1 MKKIL
6 IKREQSK
13 LACFAEREK
22 SRTKFKIKTFML
34 AVVALALTAPV
45 FTACSSDDDNTK
57 ENIISEFSVND
68 QKVAAQKAK
77 SKKNT
82 AVLLVAFGSTWNNA
96 FLAFDKTITAYEQ
109 AFPEAD
115 VYISFSSDICI
126 NRASVG
132 ENVDDNGN
140 LVKRDYYEPRYLLHA
155 IGAAKYSKI
164 YVQSLQVIP
173 GEEFA
178 AVVASVKKFMNN
190 GYIGD
195 AHLDDDYLAKLAEDE
210 AIFLGMPLLNNPDV
224 DVPEVAKQLNA
235 LYSSEA
241 QQGVVAFMGHGNPDT
256 YDTFKA
262 NVRYEQLEGE
272 LQKLSPNYFVG
283 TVDMPDNYKQDVWA
297 RMQDKGINSGKVCLH
312 ALMSIAGDHA
322 HNDMAGGA
330 LEGQDED
337 EYWDENDPES
347 EDNSW
352 FEFFIHK
359 GYTATVPLSGKHPLG
374 LLELPGVLNVWINHT
389 KNAEFLEDA
398 YHSMYP
404 EE

>member
-1 MKKIL
+1 MKKIKSFVFG
-6 IKREQSK
+6 IM
-13 LACFAEREK
+13 AFAM
-22 SRTKFKIKTFML
+22 TT
-34 AVVALALTAPV
+34 PV
-45 FTACSSDDDNTK
+45 LVSCSSDDSGDIDNLV
-57 ENIISEFSVND
+57 SEYKVND
-68 QKVAAQKAK
+68 DMVAAQKAK
-77 SKKNT
+77 SKKDV
-82 AVLLVAFGSTWNNA
+82 AVLLIAFGSTWDNA
-96 FLAFDKTITAYEQ
+96 FKAFDKTKTAYEA

-115 VYISFSSDICI
+115 VYVSFSSDICI
-126 NRASVG
+126 NRASIG
-132 ENVDDNGN
+132 ENKDDNGN
-140 LVKRDYYEPRYLLHA
+140 IVKRDYYEPRYLLHA

-190 GYIGD
+190 GYISS
-195 AHLDDDYLAKLAEDE
+195 AHLDDEYLAKLEADE
-210 AIFLGMPLLNNPDV
+210 AIYLGMPLLSDPEA

-235 LYSSEA
+235 LYASEA
-241 QQGVVAFMGHGNPDT
+241 QQGVVAFMGHGNPDN

-262 NVRYEQLEGE
+262 NVRYTQLEE
-272 LQKLSPNYFVG
+272 ALQKLNPNYFVG
-283 TVDMPDNYKQDVWA
+283 TVDMPDNYKQDVMA
-297 RMQDKGINSGKVCLH
+297 RMQEKGINSGKVSLH

-337 EYWDENDPES
+337 EYWKPMAPES
-347 EDNSW
+347 EDVSW
-352 FEFFIHK
+352 YEFFKHA
-359 GYTATVPLSGKHPLG
+359 GYEPIVPISGKHPLG
-374 LLELPGVLNVWINHT
+374 LLELEGVQKVWISHT

>member
-1 MKKIL
+1 MMKTIKYFIL
-6 IKREQSK
+6 
-13 LACFAEREK
+13 
-22 SRTKFKIKTFML
+22 T
-34 AVVALALTAPV
+34 AVAFALTVPV

-57 ENIISEFSVND
+57 ENIVSEYAVND
-68 QKVAAQKAK
+68 KMVAAQKAK
-77 SKKNT
+77 SKKDV

-96 FLAFDKTITAYEQ
+96 FLAFDKTKAAYEA
-109 AFPEAD
+109 AFPNAD
-115 VYISFSSDICI
+115 VYVCFSSDICI

-140 LVKRDYYEPRYLLHA
+140 IVKRDYYEPRYLLHA

-190 GYIGD
+190 GYLAD
-195 AHLDDDYLAKLAEDE
+195 AHLDDAYLAKLADNE
-210 AIFLGMPLLNNPDV
+210 AIFLGMPLLNDPDA

-235 LYSSEA
+235 LYASEA
-241 QQGVVAFMGHGNPDT
+241 QQGVVAFMGHGNPDK

-262 NVRYEQLEGE
+262 NVRYTQLEE
-272 LQKLSPNYFVG
+272 ALQQYNPNYFVG
-283 TVDMPDNYKQDVWA
+283 TVDMDGNLKQDVLE
-297 RMQDKGINSGKVCLH
+297 RIREKGINNGKLYLH

-322 HNDMAGGA
+322 HNDMAG
-330 LEGQDED
+330 EGD
-337 EYWDENDPES
+337 EYWSHPMMPEH
-347 EDNSW
+347 EENSW
-352 FEFFIHK
+352 YEFFTHA
-359 GYTATVPLSGKHPLG
+359 GYEAIVPVTNKHPLG
-374 LLELPGVLNVWINHT
+374 LLELEGVQKVWINHT

>member
-1 MKKIL
+1 MKKIKSF
-6 IKREQSK
+6 I
-13 LACFAEREK
+13 LATMAF
-22 SRTKFKIKTFML
+22 
-34 AVVALALTAPV
+34 ALAAPV
-45 FTACSSDDDNTK
+45 FTACSSDDDDKKSETV

-68 QKVAAQKAK
+68 KMVAEQKAK
-77 SKKNT
+77 SGKDV

-96 FLAFDKTITAYEQ
+96 FLAFDKTKAAYEA
-109 AFPEAD
+109 AFPQAD
-115 VYISFSSDICI
+115 VYVCFSSDICI

-140 LVKRDYYEPRYLLHA
+140 IVKRDYYEPRYLLHA

-190 GYIGD
+190 GYIGA
-195 AHLDDDYLAKLAEDE
+195 AHLDDAYLAKLADNE
-210 AIFLGMPLLNNPDV
+210 AIFLGMPLLSDPDV

-241 QQGVVAFMGHGNPDT
+241 QQGVVAFMGHGNPDK

-262 NVRYEQLEGE
+262 NVRYTQLEE
-272 LQKLSPNYFVG
+272 ALQQYSQNYFVG
-283 TVDMPDNYKQDVWA
+283 TVDMENNLKMDVLD
-297 RMQDKGINSGKVCLH
+297 RMEAKGITSGKVYLH

-322 HNDMAGGA
+322 HNDMAG
-330 LEGQDED
+330 EGD
-337 EYWDENDPES
+337 EYWKPMAPDDEEV
-347 EDNSW
+347 SW
-352 FEFFIHK
+352 FEFFSHK
-359 GYTATVPLSGKHPLG
+359 DYEVTVPLSGKHPQG
-374 LLELPGVLNVWINHT
+374 LLELSGVMNVWINHT

>member
-1 MKKIL
+1 MKKIKSL
-6 IKREQSK
+6 I
-13 LACFAEREK
+13 FA
-22 SRTKFKIKTFML
+22 
-34 AVVALALTAPV
+34 AVAVCLTAPV
-45 FTACSSDDDNTK
+45 FTSCSSDSNDEP
-57 ENIISEFSVND
+57 ENLISEYSYND
-68 QKVAAQKAK
+68 NLVAAQKAK
-77 SKKNT
+77 SKKDV

-96 FLAFDKTITAYEQ
+96 FLAFDKTKAAYEV
-109 AFPEAD
+109 AFPNAD
-115 VYISFSSDICI
+115 VYVCFSSDICI
-126 NRASVG
+126 NRASIG
-132 ENVDDNGN
+132 ENKDDNGN
-140 LVKRDYYEPRYLLHA
+140 IVKRDYYEPRYLLHA

-190 GYIGD
+190 GYISS
-195 AHLDDDYLAKLAEDE
+195 AHLDDEYLATLEADE
-210 AIFLGMPLLNNPDV
+210 AIYLGMPLLSDPEA

-235 LYSSEA
+235 LYASEA
-241 QQGVVAFMGHGNPDT
+241 QQGVVAFMGHGNPDN

-262 NVRYEQLEGE
+262 NVRYTQLEE
-272 LQKLSPNYFVG
+272 ALQKLNPNYFVG
-283 TVDMPDNYKQDVWA
+283 TVDMPDNYKQDVMA
-297 RMQDKGINSGKVCLH
+297 RMQEKGINSGKVSLH

-337 EYWDENDPES
+337 EYWKPMAPES
-347 EDNSW
+347 EDVSW
-352 FEFFIHK
+352 YEFFKHA
-359 GYTATVPLSGKHPLG
+359 GYEPIVPISGKHPQG
-374 LLELPGVLNVWINHT
+374 LLELPGVLNVWIQHT

>member
-1 MKKIL
+1 MKKKFLL
-6 IKREQSK
+6 IGA
-13 LACFAEREK
+13 L
-22 SRTKFKIKTFML
+22 
-34 AVVALALTAPV
+34 VAMSMSAMFV
-45 FTACSSDDDNTK
+45 ACSKDDGNSEIVK
-57 ENIISEFSVND
+57 NIVSEYTVND
-68 QKVAAQKAK
+68 EAVAKQKEASGEDV
-77 SKKNT
+77 

-96 FLAFDKTITAYEQ
+96 FLAFDATKKAYEQ
-109 AFPEAD
+109 AFPDAD
-115 VYISFSSDICI
+115 VYVSFSSDICI

-132 ENVDDNGN
+132 ENVDDNGK

-190 GYIGD
+190 GYIAS
-195 AHLDDDYLAKLAEDE
+195 AHLDDKYLEKLAEDE
-210 AIFLGMPLLNNPDV
+210 AIFLGMPLLSDPLK
-224 DVPEVAKQLNA
+224 DVPAVAAQLDA

-241 QQGVVAFMGHGNPDT
+241 QQGVVAFMGHGNPDN

-262 NVRYEQLEGE
+262 NERYDRLEKE
-272 LQKLSPNYFVG
+272 LQKLNTNYFVG
-283 TVDMPDNYKQDVWA
+283 TVDMPENYKQNVMT
-297 RMQDKGINSGKVCLH
+297 RMVGKGIYNGKVYLH

-337 EYWDENDPES
+337 EYWDAAEPTS
-347 EDNSW
+347 EENSW
-352 FEFFIHK
+352 YEFFKNNNYEAI
-359 GYTATVPLSGKHPLG
+359 VPVVGKHPQG
-374 LLELPGVLNVWINHT
+374 LLELPGILNVWIEHT

>member
-1 MKKIL
+1 M
-6 IKREQSK
+6 R
-13 LACFAEREK
+13 
-22 SRTKFKIKTFML
+22 KIKSLIL
-34 AVVALALTAPV
+34 AVVVFGLTAPV
-45 FTACSSDDDNTK
+45 FTACSSDDDKKTEII

-68 QKVAAQKAK
+68 EMVAAQKAK

-96 FLAFDKTITAYEQ
+96 FLAFDKTKAAYES

-126 NRASVG
+126 NRASIG

-140 LVKRDYYEPRYLLHA
+140 IVKRDYYEPRYLLHA

-190 GYIGD
+190 GYIGN
-195 AHLDDDYLAKLAEDE
+195 AHLDDEYLEKLALDE
-210 AIFLGMPLLNNPDV
+210 GIFLGMPLLSDPEV
-224 DVPEVAKQLNA
+224 DVPAVAAELNK
-235 LYSSEA
+235 LYASEA
-241 QQGVVAFMGHGNPDT
+241 AQGVVAFMGHGNPDS

-262 NVRYEQLEGE
+262 NIRYTQLEQD
-272 LQKLSPNYFVG
+272 LQKFSPNYFVG
-283 TVDMPDNYKQDVWA
+283 TVDMPDNYKQDVMS
-297 RMQDKGINSGKVCLH
+297 RMQAKGIKSGKISLH

-322 HNDMAGGA
+322 HNDMAG
-330 LEGQDED
+330 EGED
-337 EYWDENDPES
+337 YWDDEDPES
-347 EDNSW
+347 EENSW
-352 FEFFIHK
+352 YEFFNHK
-359 GYTATVPLSGKHPLG
+359 GYTANVPLAGKHPQG
-374 LLELPGVLNVWINHT
+374 LLELPGVLQVWINHT

>member
-1 MKKIL
+1 MKQIKSFIL
-6 IKREQSK
+6 
-13 LACFAEREK
+13 AAVAFA
-22 SRTKFKIKTFML
+22 L
-34 AVVALALTAPV
+34 VAPV
-45 FTACSSDDDNTK
+45 FTACSSDDDDKTK

-68 QKVAAQKAK
+68 KMVAEQKAK
-77 SKKNT
+77 SKKDV

-96 FLAFDKTITAYEQ
+96 FLAFDKTKAAYEA
-109 AFPEAD
+109 AFPQAD
-115 VYISFSSDICI
+115 VYVCFSSDICI

-140 LVKRDYYEPRYLLHA
+140 IVKRDYYEPRYLLHA

-195 AHLDDDYLAKLAEDE
+195 AHLDDAYLAKLAENE
-210 AIFLGMPLLNNPDV
+210 AIFLGMPLLSNPEV
-224 DVPEVAKQLNA
+224 DVPEVAKQLNN
-235 LYSSEA
+235 LYASEA
-241 QQGVVAFMGHGNPDT
+241 KQGVVAFMGHGNPDT

-262 NVRYEQLEGE
+262 NVRYNQLEEE
-272 LQKLSPNYFVG
+272 LQKFSSNYFVG
-283 TVDMPDNYKQDVWA
+283 TVDMPDNYKQDVYD
-297 RMQDKGINSGKVCLH
+297 RMKAKGINSGKVYLH

-322 HNDMAGGA
+322 HNDMAG
-330 LEGQDED
+330 EGD
-337 EYWDENDPES
+337 EYWTPMAPES
-347 EDNSW
+347 EDVSW
-352 FEFFIHK
+352 FEFFSHM
-359 GYTATVPLSGKHPLG
+359 GYEAIVPVTNNHPQG
-374 LLELPGVLNVWINHT
+374 LLELSGVLNVWINHT

>member
-1 MKKIL
+1 MKKIKYFVL
-6 IKREQSK
+6 SV
-13 LACFAEREK
+13 
-22 SRTKFKIKTFML
+22 M
-34 AVVALALTAPV
+34 ALALTAPV
-45 FTACSSDDDNTK
+45 FTACGSDDDEKTEIV

-68 QKVAAQKAK
+68 KMVAAQKAQ
-77 SKKNT
+77 SKKNV

-96 FLAFDKTITAYEQ
+96 FLAFDKTKAAYEA

-126 NRASVG
+126 NRASIG

-140 LVKRDYYEPRYLLHA
+140 IVKRDYYEPRYLLHA

-190 GYIGD
+190 GYIGN
-195 AHLDDDYLAKLAEDE
+195 AHLDDEYLEKLALDE
-210 AIFLGMPLLNNPDV
+210 AIFLGMPLLSDPEV
-224 DVPEVAKQLNA
+224 DVPAVAAELNK
-235 LYSSEA
+235 LYASEA
-241 QQGVVAFMGHGNPDT
+241 AQGVVAFMGHGNPDS

-262 NVRYEQLEGE
+262 NIRYTQLEQD
-272 LQKLSPNYFVG
+272 LQKFSPNYFVG
-283 TVDMPDNYKQDVWA
+283 TVDMPDNYKQNVMS
-297 RMQDKGINSGKVCLH
+297 RMQAKGITSGKISLH

-322 HNDMAGGA
+322 HNDMAG
-330 LEGQDED
+330 EGED
-337 EYWDENDPES
+337 YWDDEDPES
-347 EDNSW
+347 EENSW
-352 FEFFIHK
+352 YEFFNHK
-359 GYTATVPLSGKHPLG
+359 GYTANVPLAGKHPQG
-374 LLELPGVLNVWINHT
+374 LLELPGVLQVWINHT

>member
-1 MKKIL
+1 MKKIKYFVL
-6 IKREQSK
+6 SV
-13 LACFAEREK
+13 
-22 SRTKFKIKTFML
+22 M
-34 AVVALALTAPV
+34 ALALTAPV
-45 FTACSSDDDNTK
+45 FTACGSDDDEKTEII

-68 QKVAAQKAK
+68 KMVAAQKAQ
-77 SKKNT
+77 SKKNV

-96 FLAFDKTITAYEQ
+96 FLAFDKTKAAYEA

-126 NRASVG
+126 NRASIG

-140 LVKRDYYEPRYLLHA
+140 IVKRDYYEPRYLLHA

-190 GYIGD
+190 GYIGN
-195 AHLDDDYLAKLAEDE
+195 AHLDDEYLEKLALDE
-210 AIFLGMPLLNNPDV
+210 AIFLGMPLLSDPEV
-224 DVPEVAKQLNA
+224 DVPAVAAELNK
-235 LYSSEA
+235 LYASEA
-241 QQGVVAFMGHGNPDT
+241 AQGVVAFMGHGNPDS

-262 NVRYEQLEGE
+262 NIRYTQLEQD
-272 LQKLSPNYFVG
+272 LQKFSPNYFVG
-283 TVDMPDNYKQDVWA
+283 TVDMPDNYKQDVMG
-297 RMQDKGINSGKVCLH
+297 RMQAKGITSGKISLH

-322 HNDMAGGA
+322 HNDMAG
-330 LEGQDED
+330 EGED
-337 EYWDENDPES
+337 YWDDEDPES
-347 EDNSW
+347 EENSW
-352 FEFFIHK
+352 YEFFNHK
-359 GYTATVPLSGKHPLG
+359 GYTANVPLAGKHPQG
-374 LLELPGVLNVWINHT
+374 LLELPGVLQVWINHT